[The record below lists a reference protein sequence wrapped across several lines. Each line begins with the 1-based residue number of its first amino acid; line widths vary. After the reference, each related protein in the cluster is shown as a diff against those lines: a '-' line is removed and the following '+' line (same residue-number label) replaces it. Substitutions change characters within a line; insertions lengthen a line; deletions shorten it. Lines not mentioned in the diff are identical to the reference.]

1 MSKKMLV
8 MLAVMLVLFGGIF
21 GWKWFVGRKMS
32 QAMAGGAPVVTV
44 SSIIARNE
52 TWHSTLYA
60 VGTLRAIQGTDVTP
74 QVDGQVAKIE
84 FESGQSVQKDD
95 VLIALDDSIER
106 AQLEGLEAT
115 EILAKANRA
124 RIEELSKTQVV
135 SPSARDQ
142 AEATY
147 EQARAAVASQKELI
161 SKKTIRAPFSGIVGI
176 RQVNLGDYLA
186 AGAKIVSLQS
196 LDPIYVDFSLPQEHL
211 SQVRTGEPVDL
222 AVDAFP
228 DITFAGQITA
238 IESKVSE
245 ATRNIA
251 LQATLANTDLKLRPG
266 MFGTVSVELPDTH
279 TFVTLPET
287 AITYNPYGDSVF
299 VIQSTEVNGEK
310 TLTVRRAF
318 VRTGQRRG
326 TQVAIVKGV
335 EPGQQIVTAGQMK
348 LQEGSRIEINNSVTP
363 PDQPTSM
370 PPNEH

>member
-8 MLAVMLVLFGGIF
+8 MVAVMLVLFGAIF
-21 GWKWFVGRKMS
+21 GWKWFAGRKRGKS
-32 QAMAGGAPVVTV
+32 MAAGAPVVTV

-74 QVDGQVAKIE
+74 QVDGQVVEIA

-106 AQLEGLEAT
+106 AQLAGLEAT
-115 EILAKANRA
+115 ELLAKTNRA

-147 EQARAAVASQKELI
+147 KQARAAVSSQKELI
-161 SKKTIRAPFSGIVGI
+161 SKKTVRAPFSGITGI
-176 RQVNLGDYLA
+176 RQVNLGDYLD
-186 AGAKIVSLQS
+186 AGEKIVSLQS
-196 LDPIYVDFSLPQEHL
+196 LDPIYLDFSLPQEHL
-211 SQVRTGEPVDL
+211 SQLSTDEAVAL

-228 DITFAGQITA
+228 DITFTGRITA
-238 IESKVSE
+238 IDSKVSE
-245 ATRNIA
+245 ATRNIP

-299 VIQSTEVNGEK
+299 VIHSTDLNGE
-310 TLTVRRAF
+310 TALTVRRAF
-318 VRTGQRRG
+318 VQTGERRG
-326 TQVAIVKGV
+326 TQVAVLKGV

-348 LQEGSRIEINNSVTP
+348 LQEGSRVEINNSVAP
-363 PDQPTSM
+363 PDRPTSK

>member
-1 MSKKMLV
+1 MSRKMLV

-21 GWKWFVGRKMS
+21 GWKWFVGRKRS
-32 QAMAGGAPVVTV
+32 QAMAGGAPLVTV
-44 SSIIARNE
+44 SSTIARNE

-84 FESGQSVQKDD
+84 FESGQSVQTDD
-95 VLIALDDSIER
+95 VLITLDDSIER

-147 EQARAAVASQKELI
+147 KQARAAVASQKELI
-161 SKKTIRAPFSGIVGI
+161 SKKTIRAPFSGMVGI
-176 RQVNLGDYLA
+176 RQVNLGDYLE

-211 SQVRTGEPVDL
+211 SQLRTGEPVAL

-228 DITFAGQITA
+228 DITFSGQITA

-245 ATRNIA
+245 ATRNIP
-251 LQATLANTDLKLRPG
+251 LQATLANTGLKLRPG

-299 VIQSTEVNGEK
+299 VIQSTEANGEK

-318 VRTGQRRG
+318 VQTGQRRG

-348 LQEGSRIEINNSVTP
+348 LQEGSRVEINNSVTP